1 MSDMILLADGF
12 EDAFIGIGTQFNRH
26 FAIYD
31 REACIK
37 VLMDRDGMS
46 KEDAEDF
53 FNFNVVSALV
63 GHGAPAFV
71 RRMVIEDAS
80 DVIDEMQELDG
91 KEQ

>member
-1 MSDMILLADGF
+1 MMADGF

-46 KEDAEDF
+46 EDDAEEF
-53 FNFNVVSALV
+53 FEFNVLGAWV
-63 GHGAPAFV
+63 GHGTPVFV
-71 RRMVIEDAS
+71 RRMVIEDANE
-80 DVIDEMQELDG
+80 VIDELQE
-91 KEQ
+91 

>member
-1 MSDMILLADGF
+1 MSDMIMMADGF

-46 KEDAEDF
+46 EDDAEEF
-53 FNFNVVSALV
+53 FEFNVLGAWV
-63 GHGAPAFV
+63 GHGTPVFV
-71 RRMVIEDAS
+71 RRMVIEDAN
-80 DVIDEMQELDG
+80 DVIDELQE
-91 KEQ
+91 

>member
-1 MSDMILLADGF
+1 MSDMIMMADGF

-46 KEDAEDF
+46 EEDAEEF
-53 FNFNVVSALV
+53 FEFNVIGAWV
-63 GHGAPAFV
+63 GHGTPVFV
-71 RRMVIEDAS
+71 RRMVIEDAH
-80 DVIDEMQELDG
+80 DVIDELQE
-91 KEQ
+91 

>member
-1 MSDMILLADGF
+1 MMADGF

-46 KEDAEDF
+46 EDDAEEF
-53 FNFNVVSALV
+53 FEFNVLGAWV
-63 GHGAPAFV
+63 GHGTPVFV
-71 RRMVIEDAS
+71 RRMVIEDAN
-80 DVIDEMQELDG
+80 DVIDELQE
-91 KEQ
+91 